1 MKVLKRRERVRSA
14 AVALAL
20 LGAFIGSSSLPAA
33 AARVSASQAV
43 EAPITIAFVNPH
55 YPQAASDQVRALT
68 NDVNAERLK
77 RGLAPLVV
85 DENLNRFALAKAVD
99 MASRGYFGHTS
110 PDGVTFQDRLVAWH
124 WSTLYA
130 AENIAY
136 DSDEPHAHTAF
147 MRSAAH
153 AANLLDPQ
161 ERRMGIAVV
170 TVGAHETFYVE
181 DFSG

>member
-1 MKVLKRRERVRSA
+1 MRVLNRRDRISTA

-20 LGAFIGSSSLPAA
+20 LGVFIVSTTGPAE
-33 AARVSASQAV
+33 AARVSASQAL
-43 EAPITIAFVNPH
+43 EAPITISFVNPH
-55 YPQAASDQVRALT
+55 YPQASADQARALT
-68 NDVNAERLK
+68 NDVNAERRK
-77 RGLAPLVV
+77 RGLQPLVI
-85 DENLNRFALAKAVD
+85 DEQLNRFALAKGVE

-110 PDGVTFQDRLVAWH
+110 PDGITFQDRLKAWH
-124 WSTLYA
+124 WETVYA

-136 DSDEPHAHTAF
+136 DSDELHAHAAF
-147 MRSAAH
+147 MKSAAH

-170 TVGAHETFYVE
+170 TVGTHETFYVE